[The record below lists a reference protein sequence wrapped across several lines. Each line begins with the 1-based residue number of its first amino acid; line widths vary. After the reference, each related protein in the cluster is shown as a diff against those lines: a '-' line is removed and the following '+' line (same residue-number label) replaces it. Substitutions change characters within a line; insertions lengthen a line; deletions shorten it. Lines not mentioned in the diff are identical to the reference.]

1 MNDKQRRLD
10 AEMLKLGK
18 QRYQH
23 KVKRSKETTLESTTT
38 VGQYLLSN
46 SITELDTALIDWIDK
61 AQKSPGKRH
70 KAYEYLVKLPTKVVA
85 A

>member
-10 AEMLKLGK
+10 AEMLSLGK

-38 VGQYLLSN
+38 VGQYLLSG
-46 SITELDTALIDWIDK
+46 SITELDKALVDWLDK
-61 AQKSPGKRH
+61 ARNSPGKRH
-70 KAYEYLVKLPTKVVA
+70 KAYEYLVQLPTMVSV
-85 A
+85 